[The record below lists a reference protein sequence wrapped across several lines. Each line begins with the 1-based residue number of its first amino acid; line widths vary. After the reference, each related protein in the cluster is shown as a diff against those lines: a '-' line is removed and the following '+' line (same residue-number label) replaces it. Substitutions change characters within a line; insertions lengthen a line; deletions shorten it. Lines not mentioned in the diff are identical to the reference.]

1 MQEDFKT
8 LKHITA
14 PIFEDLKIF
23 EKEFREAMQSEVRLV
38 NTIGKYLIRHK
49 GKNIRP
55 ILNHSLCTANR

>member
-23 EKEFREAMQSEVRLV
+23 EKEFREAM
-38 NTIGKYLIRHK
+38 
-49 GKNIRP
+49 P
-55 ILNHSLCTANR
+55 